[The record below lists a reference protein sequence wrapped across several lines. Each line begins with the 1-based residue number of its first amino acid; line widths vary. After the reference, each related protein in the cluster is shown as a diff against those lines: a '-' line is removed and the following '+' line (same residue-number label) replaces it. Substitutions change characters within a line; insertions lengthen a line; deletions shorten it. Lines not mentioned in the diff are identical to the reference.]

1 MNIIE
6 IIAQDVFDKVRSR
19 FSNVEMGD
27 QNGSVTVNPKD
38 ARFFDFDFAVEG
50 NTLGRVSVS
59 LNELGSLKIF
69 YSQGITEGV
78 DTITVGFW
86 YDFLREMRYF
96 AKRRM
101 LRFDTRDITK
111 GNLNKNDYQYLAQNG
126 TKESNM
132 NESSMYGGP
141 KTSFRKL
148 ENTMLRIRHSKVV
161 DENQK
166 GSRSRNISALFV
178 ENSDG
183 ERFKYPFIHLAG
195 AKAMQRHVANGGRP
209 YDEAGKAIIN
219 CSEQIA
225 QLTAFKRHVGHHDG
239 MNQEV
244 NEIVERSQLKL
255 NELRKV
261 IESLSGQKYYESWIE
276 NLNPAQEDGFVM
288 DQATMEDYKSKFT
301 VRNFKEDLAQ
311 YFPLIHKI
319 MQEAGELDLEEIV
332 KEGND
337 ESDDYSDS
345 VAVEDFDQFE
355 SWADAVTEGTIEPDT
370 LMALKDLIDAGL
382 TLGADGTSAIEALQ
396 GIGIYNDKLE
406 TALSAAAELNSESD
420 PIPTIMAW
428 LQTEDPQAATELFS
442 GQQPEPAAAPAPEM
456 PVEPA
461 PAPTEMPPAEEQP
474 VAEAAEDRASYQVAK
489 ILFDKG
495 IRYDPAKEDD
505 IISAIGMVLVK
516 SLDMSPKQA
525 RYMISYDEDFVSDTL
540 GELGDMVGNVPEDDE
555 DMENKEPTREK
566 SNAREIAAVVKS
578 FYDRLTGKFPK
589 GETGVVTHCKKLF
602 GEQGGALAERLVA
615 HLSQQGQQKEAAMAA
630 HRQFEDIK
638 KLAGLVK

>member
-6 IIAQDVFDKVRSR
+6 IIAQDVFDKVRGR

-27 QNGSVTVNPKD
+27 QDGAVTVNPKD
-38 ARFFDFDFAVEG
+38 AKFFDFDFAVEG
-50 NTLGRVSVS
+50 NTLGRVSIS
-59 LNELGSLKIF
+59 LNELGSLKVF

-78 DTITVGFW
+78 DSITLGIW

-101 LRFDTRDITK
+101 LRFDTRDISK
-111 GNLNKNDYQYLAQNG
+111 GNLNKSDYQYLAQNG
-126 TKESNM
+126 TKEKNM

-148 ENTMLRIRHSKVV
+148 ENTLLRVRHSKVV

-166 GSRSRNISALFV
+166 GSRSRNISALFI
-178 ENSDG
+178 ENSEG

-209 YDEAGKAIIN
+209 YDEAGTAIIGL
-219 CSEQIA
+219 SEQIA

-239 MNQEV
+239 MNTEA
-244 NEIVERSQLKL
+244 NEIIDRSQGKL

-261 IESLSGQKYYESWIE
+261 IEGLSGQKFYESWVK
-276 NLNPAQEDGFVM
+276 NLSPAQSEDDGFVL

-319 MQEAGELDLEEIV
+319 MQETGEIDLEELV
-332 KEGND
+332 SENS
-337 ESDDYSDS
+337 E
-345 VAVEDFDQFE
+345 EDFDNQYTKIESFAQFE
-355 SWADAVTEGTIEPDT
+355 SWADSVTEGTLDPDT
-370 LMALKDLIDAGL
+370 LMALKDLLDSGL
-382 TLGADGTSAIEALQ
+382 TLGADGVSAIEALQ
-396 GIGIYNDKLE
+396 GIGVYNDALE
-406 TALSAAAELNSESD
+406 VALEAAAELNPEAD
-420 PIPTIMAW
+420 PTPTIVAW
-428 LQTEDPQAATELFS
+428 LQKDDPQAAAELF
-442 GQQPEPAAAPAPEM
+442 GNQQAAPAPEEPAPEM

-461 PAPTEMPPAEEQP
+461 SQQLP
-474 VAEAAEDRASYQVAK
+474 VAEAVEDRASYQVAK
-489 ILFDKG
+489 VLFDKG
-495 IRYDPAKEDD
+495 IKYDPAKEDD
-505 IISAIGMVLVK
+505 LISAIGMVLVK
-516 SLDMSPKQA
+516 ELGMSPKQA
-525 RYMISYDEDFVSDTL
+525 RNMISYDEDFVSDTFQ
-540 GELGDMVGNVPEDDE
+540 ELGNMAGNVPEGDE
-555 DMENKEPTREK
+555 DMENDEPTREK
-566 SNAREIAAVVKS
+566 SNAREIAEVVKS
-578 FYDRLTGKFPK
+578 FYDRETGKFPK
-589 GETGVVTHCKKLF
+589 GETGVVTHCKKMF